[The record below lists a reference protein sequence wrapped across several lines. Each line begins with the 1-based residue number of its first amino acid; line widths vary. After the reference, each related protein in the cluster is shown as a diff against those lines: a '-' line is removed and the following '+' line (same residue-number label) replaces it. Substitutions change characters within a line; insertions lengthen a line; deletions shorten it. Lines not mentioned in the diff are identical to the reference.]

1 MIDSRGN
8 EQDSIVI
15 NNCYVYNNTAHIVR
29 FDNVV
34 TNYFGIKHSTFYNVG
49 HHIQINYAIKVEIE
63 NNIFANVGW
72 KSSAASDVFW
82 QISIPKKDERAQD
95 ISMSVCNNNL
105 FFSEEFER
113 LFAKYPQNLKRTTLS
128 DDGYQLIEEGKL
140 TFKDNFSEV
149 LTFDYPPVLPMEY
162 IDKFFENMGS
172 NMSKWADLPFYVDE
186 DGVEGIEVGK
196 TFTFH
201 YSTSSKS
208 ATASTTQGPIGAS
221 F

>member
-34 TNYFGIKHSTFYNVG
+34 TNYFGIKQSTFYNVG

-72 KSSAASDVFW
+72 KSSAESNVFW

-95 ISMSVCNNNL
+95 TRRGM
-105 FFSEEFER
+105 
-113 LFAKYPQNLKRTTLS
+113 
-128 DDGYQLIEEGKL
+128 
-140 TFKDNFSEV
+140 KDC
-149 LTFDYPPVLPMEY
+149 LPNTHR
-162 IDKFFENMGS
+162 I
-172 NMSKWADLPFYVDE
+172 
-186 DGVEGIEVGK
+186 
-196 TFTFH
+196 
-201 YSTSSKS
+201 
-208 ATASTTQGPIGAS
+208 
-221 F
+221 